1 MRLPCLSVLAGG
13 ASSGKAADAEFV
25 PSAAFTGARPGYV
38 FTTGARGVGYYRDK
52 GPAAAAAA
60 TAAVSV
66 RSAFSAAVFEN

>member
-1 MRLPCLSVLAGG
+1 LPVLAGG

-52 GPAAAAAA
+52 GPASAAAAAAA
-60 TAAVSV
+60 TTAVSV